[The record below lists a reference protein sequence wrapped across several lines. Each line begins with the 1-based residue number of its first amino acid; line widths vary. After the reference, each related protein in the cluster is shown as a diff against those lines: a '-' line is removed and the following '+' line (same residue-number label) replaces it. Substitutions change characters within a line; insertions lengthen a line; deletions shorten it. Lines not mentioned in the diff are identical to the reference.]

1 MYVTFTILLTT
12 RFTISDIQ
20 PSCQSQVTQSVENLS
35 SLIQHRCSRVINVRT
50 GRSESSTQNQPE
62 ETGAHEWSPHQQWTW
77 RNNSQHLNVGMQQ
90 PKPHKPAMTLIDRVQ
105 W

>member
-1 MYVTFTILLTT
+1 MYVTFSILLTT
-12 RFTISDIQ
+12 CFMISDIQ
-20 PSCQSQVTQSVENLS
+20 PSCQSQVTQREENLS

-50 GRSESSTQNQPE
+50 GRSEWSTQNQLE

-77 RNNSQHLNVGMQQ
+77 RNNGQHLNVGMLQT
-90 PKPHKPAMTLIDRVQ
+90 KPHKRAMTLMDRVQ